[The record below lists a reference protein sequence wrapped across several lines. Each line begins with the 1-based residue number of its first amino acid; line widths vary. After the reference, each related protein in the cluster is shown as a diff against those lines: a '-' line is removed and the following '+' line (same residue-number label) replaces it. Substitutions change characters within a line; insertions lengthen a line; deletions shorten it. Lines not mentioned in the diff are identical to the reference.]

1 MTTKTV
7 GPFEFEDMDPLTRDV
22 PEWSVAEYRAAIG
35 TEVGVSSWIEVTQ
48 AKVDAFAVVTDDRN
62 LLHVTPE
69 KARERGM
76 PGTIAHGFYTL
87 SLLAGF
93 GYQVTPKAKGAVM
106 GLNYGLD
113 KVRFLSPVPVGC
125 RVRGR
130 IALQDAR
137 LRGDTLVITWDV
149 TVEIEGQ
156 EVAKGGKPALAAIWL
171 GHVGLSPEAA
181 AEARAEAPA

>member
-1 MTTKTV
+1 MTDVKV
-7 GPFEFEDMDPLTRDV
+7 GPFEDMDPLTRDV
-22 PEWSVAEYRAAIG
+22 PEWTIADYKAAIG
-35 TEVGVSSWIEVTQ
+35 TEIGVTEWHHVTQ
-48 AKVDAFAVVTDDRN
+48 EEVDAFAVVTDDRN

-69 KARERGM
+69 KAKARGM

-93 GYQVTPKAKGAVM
+93 GYQVTPKCRGAVM

-130 IALQDAR
+130 IGLVDAR
-137 LRGDTLVITWDV
+137 VKGHTLVVTWDV
-149 TVEIEGQ
+149 VVEIEGQ
-156 EVAKGGKPALAAIWL
+156 EIAEGGKPALAAIWL
-171 GHVGLSPEAA
+171 GHVGLAPEAL
-181 AEARAEAPA
+181 AEAEA